1 MAKYCKWFK
10 EVTYADESLVGKK
23 AAILAD
29 LHKAKFPVP
38 NGFVITSEAYKDF
51 IKARDL
57 DSKILAKLK
66 TITDENLV
74 KVSQEIQNFFL
85 FSSLSADLLNEVDE
99 FYSYIDVAE
108 ELRNA
113 PISAFIS
120 SGRDSA
126 IVAMRSSAI
135 NSAFSYAVLNLT
147 SSQKVTRGVLEF
159 WASLFSPEAIKYRN
173 DNNIS
178 YEDID
183 IALIVQRQVNA
194 EKSGIAYL
202 KDDSTIA
209 LEAIWGMGMSFAVR
223 NFRAS
228 KDLFGN
234 KIVKKNIPKENKEGE
249 LLTDRELKVLSE
261 LLLSVNEHL
270 YHQQD
275 IEWGMEKNRLFLLQ
289 STKKV
294 VSAPAMPKLPEE
306 QNVKPSSQPQPEA
319 PEEENRP
326 QPQEPAPVD
335 KLEPYEL
342 LRLL

>member
-1 MAKYCKWFK
+1 MEKDTGQ
-10 EVTYADESLVGKK
+10 VVGNYKNEQPWM
-23 AAILAD
+23 LA
-29 LHKAKFPVP
+29 
-38 NGFVITSEAYKDF
+38 
-51 IKARDL
+51 
-57 DSKILAKLK
+57 
-66 TITDENLV
+66 
-74 KVSQEIQNFFL
+74 
-85 FSSLSADLLNEVDE
+85 
-99 FYSYIDVAE
+99 
-108 ELRNA
+108 
-113 PISAFIS
+113 
-120 SGRDSA
+120 
-126 IVAMRSSAI
+126 
-135 NSAFSYAVLNLT
+135 
-147 SSQKVTRGVLEF
+147 
-159 WASLFSPEAIKYRN
+159 
-173 DNNIS
+173 
-178 YEDID
+178 
-183 IALIVQRQVNA
+183 
-194 EKSGIAYL
+194 
-202 KDDSTIA
+202 
-209 LEAIWGMGMSFAVR
+209 
-223 NFRAS
+223 